1 MEDLLNLEYVDEVQK
16 EEESDG
22 VEIARY
28 AITSYRTDRS
38 VDNLIKWKKQGKL
51 FVPKFQRDYVW
62 KYKTC
67 VKFIES
73 ILLGLPIPDI
83 FVYKEVVEGNEKY
96 HLIDGFQR
104 ISTIE
109 DFKKGIW
116 KEGTLLERKF
126 KITNKQSKWYGKTY
140 ETLSDEDKEYFD
152 DYIFSLT
159 IFDSSEKS
167 ESKKKLYM
175 TEVFERINT
184 GSMKLSEQEVRNA
197 VYSGEVLD
205 KIKIITETESFKSL
219 TARDSSILDR
229 KKNEEIVLRFATYY
243 LAYLRH
249 LDGKNNFFDG
259 ADTLFSSSKNEML
272 SNFLYYSNKAAIDY
286 ENILEQVKI
295 ALGLISQFDNQAFY
309 ARSRD
314 NTKISDKVHE
324 ILAEALVI
332 CAIELKSF
340 SKDATF
346 LEELKEKIWGD
357 ETSKETFIIAT
368 TSLDNV
374 VKRVNYIKE
383 RLR

>member
-1 MEDLLNLEYVDEVQK
+1 MEDLLNMEYVDEIQK

-22 VEIARY
+22 LEIARY

-83 FVYKEVVEGNEKY
+83 FVYKEVVEGSEKY

-109 DFKKGIW
+109 DFKKGVW
-116 KEGTLLERKF
+116 KEGTALERKF

-140 ETLSDEDKEYFD
+140 ESLSEEDKEYFN

-205 KIKIITETESFKSL
+205 EIKSITETESFKCL
-219 TARDSSILDR
+219 TVKDSSILDR

-243 LAYLRH
+243 LAYQRH
-249 LDGKNNFFDG
+249 LDDKNSFFDG
-259 ADTLFSSSKNEML
+259 ADTIFSSSKNEML

-286 ENILEQVKI
+286 KNILEQVKI
-295 ALGLISQFDNQAFY
+295 ALDLISKFDNQAFY

-314 NTKISDKVHE
+314 NAKISDKVHE

-332 CAIELKSF
+332 SAIELKSF

-357 ETSKETFIIAT
+357 ETSKETFIVAT